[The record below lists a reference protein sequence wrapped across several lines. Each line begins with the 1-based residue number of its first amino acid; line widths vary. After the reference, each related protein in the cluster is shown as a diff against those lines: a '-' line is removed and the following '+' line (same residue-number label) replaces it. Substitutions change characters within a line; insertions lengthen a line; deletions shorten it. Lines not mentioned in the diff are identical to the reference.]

1 MARVTNFNDGK
12 RDFIQLTTYT
22 EVVHPKFARN
32 FSRREAPPNLFT
44 TYMSEI
50 TWKDDGLIT
59 TTWKAS

>member
-50 TWKDDGLIT
+50 T
-59 TTWKAS
+59 